1 MNVNQLLRRSI
12 SALILITTGM
22 NTPKADTNY
31 SLHAANLKID
41 EVKAKLNLLVVL
53 KSKEALDTMDYH
65 TCDAM
70 KRLNA
75 LRHQTNKK
83 IENLNHLK
91 RKYCETYDAK
101 IQLDNILNIS
111 GVGKILRDLDNRLDK
126 AKLKC
131 EEADH
136 IYRAYKQIKE
146 KLEEEQLTFPACLEN
161 LENQIKDSKKEL
173 EKLQR
178 MHYDAMLAKDSALRE
193 LKFREEENKNDRR
206 RRDIE
211 ISALRKVAEDKRSKA
226 DFGEKKLMTVSSSE
240 DGHSYSP
247 YGAFGPKEEQLQKIR
262 MYEDMYRKIRDV
274 TGVQDVVKMAARFE
288 SQLETMEHLNTLKTE
303 GETVIAELQSQFK
316 NLKMELDDLKYT
328 GESEL
333 EGNQKL
339 VKEYEEKVKEVTA
352 ERDALQ
358 QQLDEVSSLIVHCK
372 AGMIHICE
380 KLEDVDVPIPKVDK
394 PVSLAEGADAST
406 TKVAEDGSGGVERI
420 RESERSDETIALI
433 SLCSEKVKGLL
444 ESMKRYDY
452 DKKID
457 KIQETARRTILSTS
471 EFFGATEA
479 KVPEFNMRVPTSQ
492 DLDNGPGEDNDSV
505 LYEDDDDGALS
516 RNAMKKQSQQ
526 IVEMRTKKRPAGDK
540 AKKGR

>member
-1 MNVNQLLRRSI
+1 
-12 SALILITTGM
+12 
-22 NTPKADTNY
+22 
-31 SLHAANLKID
+31 
-41 EVKAKLNLLVVL
+41 
-53 KSKEALDTMDYH
+53 MDYH

-101 IQLDNILNIS
+101 IQLDKMLNIS

-193 LKFREEENKNDRR
+193 LKFREEKNKNDRR

-211 ISALRKVAEDKRSKA
+211 ISALRKAAEDKRSKA

-240 DGHSYSP
+240 DGHSYLP
-247 YGAFGPKEEQLQKIR
+247 YGAFGPKEEQLQKIK

-274 TGVQDVVKMAARFE
+274 TGVQDVVKMVARFE

-380 KLEDVDVPIPKVDK
+380 KLEDVDVPIPEVDK
-394 PVSLAEGADAST
+394 SVLPAEGAGAST
-406 TKVAEDGSGGVERI
+406 TKLAEDGSGGVERI
-420 RESERSDETIALI
+420 RESEQSDETIALI
-433 SLCSEKVKGLL
+433 SLCLEKVKGLL
-444 ESMKRYDY
+444 ESIKRYDY
-452 DKKID
+452 DKMID

-479 KVPEFNMRVPTSQ
+479 KVPEFNMRVPISQ
-492 DLDNGPGEDNDSV
+492 DLDSGSNEDNDSV
-505 LYEDDDDGALS
+505 LYEDDDDGAMS